1 MSWWGFKPYVS
12 VAQRQAKAKRHA
24 QKLAKQGHV
33 CCPVTVEGRKIART
47 FWGKAW
53 CDHLE
58 SYSDFANRL
67 PRGRTYVCNGSVI
80 DLQIAP
86 GKITALVS
94 GTEIYTIKINIKPL
108 PDNTWADI
116 KRQCAGQIASL
127 VELLQ
132 GKLSSGVMQIITR
145 REGGMFPAPR
155 EITLDCSC
163 PDWAGMCKHAAA
175 VLYGIGARFDQ
186 QPELLFTLRG
196 VDQMELIE
204 QAGQVPLTTAGAE
217 GQRRTVAEQDL
228 SDVFGIE
235 LAEPA
240 APPAAENDVK
250 PPGRT
255 KKNSRRS
262 KNANPEKRAAR
273 VRGKND
279 ERKSEKRVGAKVSE
293 SSSARKGKGSP

>member
-12 VAQRQAKAKRHA
+12 VAERKAKAARHA

-33 CCPVTVEGRKIART
+33 CCPVTVEGRKIVRT

-94 GTEIYTIKINIKPL
+94 GTEIYTIKIDIEPL
-108 PDNTWADI
+108 AAKTWAEI
-116 KRQCAGQIASL
+116 RRQCAGQIASL

-132 GKLSSGVMQIITR
+132 GKLSTGVMEIITR
-145 REGGMFPAPR
+145 REGGMFPTPR

-163 PDWAGMCKHAAA
+163 PDWADMCKHVAAA
-175 VLYGIGARFDQ
+175 LYGIGARFDQ

-196 VDQMELIE
+196 VDHMELIE
-204 QAGQVPLTTAGAE
+204 QAGQAPLAATADA
-217 GQRRTVAEQDL
+217 GQRKTVAEQDL
-228 SDVFGIE
+228 ADVFGIE
-235 LAEPA
+235 LSEPEA
-240 APPAAENDVK
+240 LPPSPGEAK
-250 PPGRT
+250 PT
-255 KKNSRRS
+255 ASLKKSSRMP
-262 KNANPEKRAAR
+262 KKANPEKPAR
-273 VRGKND
+273 RLRGKGN
-279 ERKSEKRVGAKVSE
+279 ESTRTKAESAAVRKPKTS
-293 SSSARKGKGSP
+293 RKKGG

>member
-24 QKLAKQGHV
+24 TSLAKKGHV
-33 CCPVTVEGRKIART
+33 CCPVTIDGRKIART

-53 CDHLE
+53 CEHLE

-86 GKITALVS
+86 GKIIAIVS
-94 GTEIYTIKINIKPL
+94 GSELYDIAIDIKPL
-108 PDNTWADI
+108 ADKTWADI

-132 GKLSSGVMQIITR
+132 GKLSKGVMEIITR
-145 REGGMFPAPR
+145 REGGMFPAPK

-163 PDWAGMCKHAAA
+163 PDWADMCKHVAAA
-175 VLYGIGARFDQ
+175 LYGIGARFDE

-196 VDQMELIE
+196 VDHLDLIE
-204 QAGQVPLTTAGAE
+204 QAGQAPLTTGAGD
-217 GQRRTVAEQDL
+217 GRRQTIAEQDL
-228 SDVFGIE
+228 ADVFGIE
-235 LAEPA
+235 LSEPA
-240 APPAAENDVK
+240 APRAEQNADKPRAAPVKKGLRNRKSGKLEKPAVRLHGKGDGPKRAKRKEAAVRKPK
-250 PPGRT
+250 PPR
-255 KKNSRRS
+255 KK
-262 KNANPEKRAAR
+262 K
-273 VRGKND
+273 
-279 ERKSEKRVGAKVSE
+279 GA
-293 SSSARKGKGSP
+293 

>member
-12 VAQRQAKAKRHA
+12 VAQRKAKAQRHA

-33 CCPVTVEGRKIART
+33 CCPVAIEGRKIAKT

-80 DLQIAP
+80 DLQIAH

-94 GTEIYTIKINIKPL
+94 GSEIYEISINIKPL
-108 PDNTWADI
+108 PEKTWADI

-132 GKLSSGVMQIITR
+132 GKLSKGVMEIITR

-163 PDWAGMCKHAAA
+163 PDWADMCKHVAA
-175 VLYGIGARFDQ
+175 VLYGIGARFDE
-186 QPELLFTLRG
+186 QPELLFALRG
-196 VDQMELIE
+196 VDHMDLIE
-204 QAGQVPLTTAGAE
+204 QAGQVPLNTADE
-217 GQRRTVAEQDL
+217 GQRKTVAEQDL
-228 SDVFGIE
+228 ADVFGIE
-235 LAEPA
+235 FSESDAPA
-240 APPAAENDVK
+240 AAESAPKPAAQ
-250 PPGRT
+250 T
-255 KKNSRRS
+255 KKGSRGS
-262 KNANPEKRAAR
+262 KKANPEKPAGRM
-273 VRGKND
+273 RGKND
-279 ERKSEKRVGAKVSE
+279 EPKAEKRVAARVRKP
-293 SSSARKGKGSP
+293 SSRRKRKGA